1 MGPYLS
7 AKTNKKW
14 WDPLINP
21 VGGDRRWVAP
31 VGVGAGTAGGQR
43 RAGSSRSSARTAAHG
58 DGRWAVARGSGL
70 TVGALGGARGGGAEV
85 DWEGE
90 EMEVE

>member
-1 MGPYLS
+1 MGS
-7 AKTNKKW
+7 
-14 WDPLINP
+14 
-21 VGGDRRWVAP
+21 
-31 VGVGAGTAGGQR
+31 AGGR
-43 RAGSSRSSARTAAHG
+43 WRGDGRWAAARGVEPVVGAHG